1 MDSRSGQAPEA
12 VMMVKPVSFG
22 FNEQT
27 AGTNAFQQN
36 DPFAQAIEIQDQAL
50 KEFNVFVQKLKDKK
64 LEVVVFD
71 DTPEP
76 HKPDSIFP
84 NNWISFH
91 DNGTVVLYPMQAAN
105 RRLERRGEFLITLQK
120 DHNFDVRQILD
131 FTRHEEDNKFL
142 EGTGSI
148 VFDYVN
154 KIAYAN
160 RSPRTDIELL
170 EELAETIGYKL
181 IKFEAVDKNGQPIYH
196 TNVIMC
202 IGEKFAVICSDCLP
216 VEKEKEIVLS
226 SLKNS
231 GHEVIELS
239 LEQLSSFAGNMM
251 EVKNKEGKNFLILSE
266 TAYNSLNSDQ
276 IQRLSKY
283 AELLPIKINT
293 IEKYGGGSVRCM
305 LAGIFLPRLFNE
317 Q

>member
-1 MDSRSGQAPEA
+1 MTSQFGQAPNA

-27 AGTNAFQQN
+27 AGSNAFQQN
-36 DPFAQAIEIQDQAL
+36 DPMLKAMEIQEQAL
-50 KEFNVFVQKLKDKK
+50 EEFNNFVQKLKDKN
-64 LEVVVFD
+64 LEVIVFD

-91 DNGTVVLYPMQAAN
+91 ENGTVVLYPMQAAN
-105 RRLERRGEFLITLQK
+105 RRLERRSEFLITMQK
-120 DHNFDVRQILD
+120 DHDFDVRQILD
-131 FTRHEEDNKFL
+131 FTHHEEDDKFL

-148 VFDYVN
+148 VFDYKN

-160 RSPRTDIELL
+160 SSPRTDMELL
-170 EELAETIGYKL
+170 EDLTDTLGYTF
-181 IKFEAVDKNGQPIYH
+181 IKFEAVDKKGQPIYH

-202 IGEKFAVICSDCLP
+202 IGEKFAVICADCLP
-216 VEKEKEIVLS
+216 SDKEREMVLS

-231 GHEVIELS
+231 GHEVVEISFDQLLS
-239 LEQLSSFAGNMM
+239 FSGNMM
-251 EVKNKEGKNFLILSE
+251 EVKNKEGKSFLVLSQ
-266 TAYNSLNSDQ
+266 TAYNSLHDEQ

-305 LAGIFLPRLFNE
+305 LAGIFLPKL
-317 Q
+317 